1 MLTEHAG
8 LTHRGKRRKH
18 NEDAWLAVPEV
29 GLFVV
34 CDGVGQRA
42 RGEVASDTAANAIA
56 DYIADGRRDILDELR
71 TRAVWSDADTE
82 TLAMMVRN
90 AIATASYFVH
100 SIGEFEPSHR
110 GMSTTASV
118 LLHAGSH
125 AVVGQV
131 GDGRVYLYRNGDV
144 TQLTEDHTL
153 AQGQLRAGMISPE
166 QARTSDL
173 RNLITRSVG
182 RKSYVKV
189 DITPV
194 QLLPGDRLLLCSD
207 GLHRYFDHPSELLDL
222 FTLPNHHAANS
233 AIAFANERGGE
244 DNITA
249 VFVDF
254 YRG

>member
-8 LTHRGKRRKH
+8 QTDRGLRRVH
-18 NEDAWLAVPEV
+18 NEDSWLALPDD
-29 GLFVV
+29 GLYLV

-56 DYIADGRRDILDELR
+56 DYIAEGHRDALAHLRSRRD
-71 TRAVWSDADTE
+71 WSDRE
-82 TLAMMVRN
+82 THELAMLVRN
-90 AIATASYFVH
+90 AIASASYVVH

-118 LLHAGSH
+118 LLHAGTH

-131 GDGRVYLYRNGDV
+131 GDGRVYLYRNGDIS
-144 TQLTEDHTL
+144 QLTEDHTL
-153 AQGQLRAGMISPE
+153 AQGQLRAGIMSPE
-166 QARTSDL
+166 EARTSGL
-173 RNLITRSVG
+173 RNVITRSVG

-189 DITPV
+189 DITP
-194 QLLPGDRLLLCSD
+194 LTILPGDRFLLCTD
-207 GLHRYFDHPSELLDL
+207 GLHRYFEHPRELLEL
-222 FTLPNHHAANS
+222 FALPLQQAASS

-249 VFVDF
+249 VFVGF
-254 YRG
+254 SR